1 MWKNSK
7 SGSEHDAGRRRLL
20 KKLGA
25 AGAVLGAPAAV
36 SFAESQAATRG
47 WDRETD
53 VVIVGSGA
61 SGSSAA
67 LFAKRA
73 GADCVILERLAIR
86 GGTSA
91 KSASIIWVPNNSAMR
106 AEGLEDP
113 KQDAIKYM
121 IRFSYPGKYHPDA
134 ERYGVTELEYGLIE
148 AFYDNAARTFDDLAE
163 MGALQTVPMITWE
176 DKFLADYHPE
186 SPEEKAPRGRAL
198 VPKHP
203 EPGKGVYPRNGGN
216 GVELMR
222 QLGAAVDAQGI
233 PVLTRHRVERLVRN
247 ADGAIIGVEASL
259 RDGSTVSIRAR
270 KAVIFASGGF
280 THNTEYRQ
288 NYLRGP
294 IFGGCAAPGSEG
306 DFIRIGGAV
315 GAAMGNLANAWWTQ
329 HVLEHALEFSS
340 TPTGIWAT
348 PGDSM
353 LQVDKYGRR
362 LMNEKGNYNERTQIH
377 FIFDPVRNEYRNLVS
392 FLIFDQHT
400 LDNYGGMY
408 PYPAEGTALPS
419 YVLQGASFEELT
431 QKIEARLAHHAQRLA
446 GFSLD
451 ANFVATLKETIARF
465 NEMAKT
471 GKDLDFARGESAI
484 ERDFHLFGAVKQP
497 SSLASPNIAMKALSD
512 SGPYY
517 CVMICGG
524 TLDTKGGPKVN
535 TAMRVLDTYGKE
547 IPGLYAVSNCTAHP
561 GGEAYWAAGGT
572 LGPGVTMGRIA
583 GANAAAEQV
592 RESA

>member
-1 MWKNSK
+1 MVKNTETNF
-7 SGSEHDAGRRRLL
+7 EHDAGRRTWL

-25 AGAVLGAPAAV
+25 ASALVGAPAV
-36 SFAESQAATRG
+36 VNFADSQAATRG
-47 WDRETD
+47 WDKETD
-53 VVIVGSGA
+53 IVIVGSGA

-73 GADCVILERLAIR
+73 GADSIILDRMPIR

-91 KSASIIWVPNNSAMR
+91 KSAAIIWVPNNSAMR
-106 AEGLEDP
+106 ALGIEDP

-121 IRFSYPGKYHPDA
+121 VRFSYPSRYHPDA

-148 AFYDNAARTFDDLAE
+148 AFYDHAAQTLDDLAE
-163 MGALQTVPMITWE
+163 MGALQTVSMYTWE
-176 DKFLADYHPE
+176 DKLLADYHPE
-186 SPEEKAPRGRAL
+186 APEEKTPRGRAL
-198 VPKHP
+198 APQHP
-203 EPGKGVYPRNGGN
+203 ESGVGVYPRNGGN

-233 PVLTRHRVERLVRN
+233 PVLKRHRVERLIRR
-247 ADGAIIGVEASL
+247 ADGAVVGVEARL
-259 RDGSTVSIRAR
+259 RDDSTITVRAR

-280 THNTEYRQ
+280 THNLEYRH

-294 IFGGCAAPGSEG
+294 IFGGCAMPGSEG

-315 GAAMGNLANAWWTQ
+315 GAAMGNLANGWWTQ

-362 LMNEKGNYNERTQIH
+362 LMNEKGNYNERTQVH
-377 FIFDPVRNEYRNLVS
+377 FVFDPVHNEYRNLVS
-392 FLIFDQHT
+392 FLIFDKPT
-400 LDNYGGMY
+400 LDNYAGMY
-408 PYPAEGTALPS
+408 PYPAEGTELPP
-419 YVLQGASFEELT
+419 YVLQGASFDELA
-431 QKIEARLAHHAQRLA
+431 QKIRERLAHHAQRLS

-451 ANFVATLKETIARF
+451 ANFDATLKDTIARF
-465 NEMAKT
+465 NDMAKT
-471 GKDLDFARGESAI
+471 GKDLEFARGTSAI
-484 ERDFHLFGAVKQP
+484 ERDFHLFGAVKKP
-497 SSLASPNIAMKALSD
+497 ASLASPNIALKALTD

-524 TLDTKGGPKVN
+524 TLDTKGGPKIN
-535 TAMRVLDTYGKE
+535 TAMRVIDTFGAE
-547 IPGLYAVSNCTAHP
+547 IPGLYAVGNCTAHP
-561 GGEAYWAAGGT
+561 AGEAYWAAGGT
-572 LGPGVTMGRIA
+572 LGPGLTMGRIA
-583 GANAAAEQV
+583 GVNAAAEQV
-592 RESA
+592 REVD